1 MLKDK
6 YDVTIAILNYNRE
19 KYIDRSIRSCL
30 DQIVFNKKIEILI
43 LDDSSTDS
51 SYKKITEYKSIDNIK
66 IIKNKKNYGIG
77 YSSQKCLENSKGKYF
92 MRVDSDDFLNKHAIN
107 DMLKILE
114 FNKNLSFVCSDHYRV
129 NEEGRKRKLIKL
141 NKINTIKNH
150 GAGILFNKKDIV
162 QVGGFN
168 KKLLEAEDYEL
179 ISKLLKKNKKYFYLP
194 VPYYRYFIHKN
205 NISHS
210 GKRKKIIEEI
220 LKS

>member
-43 LDDSSTDS
+43 LDDFSTDS
-51 SYKKITEYKSIDNIK
+51 SYKKITEYKSIDNIN

-77 YSSQKCLENSKGKYF
+77 YSSQKCLEKSKGKYF

-107 DMLKILE
+107 DMIKILE
-114 FNKNLSFVCSDHYRV
+114 FNKDLSFVCSDHYRV

-168 KKLLEAEDYEL
+168 KKLLEAEDYDL

-194 VPYYRYFIHKN
+194 VPYYRYFIHKS

-210 GKRKKIIEEI
+210 GKRKKIIEKI